1 MTQNPPE
8 LRPPSATWSRP
19 FWTGIGL
26 LTAYYL
32 FPVKLTGVSPVLI
45 LLSLAGTVGA
55 LALVG
60 TIMVRELGYVRQGV
74 PGRGIRVL
82 SMLVVL
88 LVMASSLTFFLL
100 NQASPD
106 EITGL
111 DTRTDALYFTLSTM
125 ATVGYGDI
133 HAEGQLARGMVSVL
147 HRLQR
152 RRGRLARPQLHA
164 RRPQGAVS
172 ARATAGPR

>member
-1 MTQNPPE
+1 M
-8 LRPPSATWSRP
+8 
-19 FWTGIGL
+19 
-26 LTAYYL
+26 
-32 FPVKLTGVSPVLI
+32 
-45 LLSLAGTVGA
+45 GA

-111 DTRTDALYFTLSTM
+111 ETRTDALYFTLSTM
-125 ATVGYGDI
+125 TTVGYGDI
-133 HAEGQLARGMVSVL
+133 HAEGQLARGMVCVL
-147 HRLQR
+147 LVFNVVVVASLVRNYT
-152 RRGRLARPQLHA
+152 RG
-164 RRPQGAVS
+164 
-172 ARATAGPR
+172 GPKGP

>member
-111 DTRTDALYFTLSTM
+111 ETRTDALYFTLSTM
-125 ATVGYGDI
+125 TTVGYGDI
-133 HAEGQLARGMVSVL
+133 HAEGQLARGMVCVL
-147 HRLQR
+147 LVFNVVVVASLVRNYT
-152 RRGRLARPQLHA
+152 RG
-164 RRPQGAVS
+164 
-172 ARATAGPR
+172 GPKGP